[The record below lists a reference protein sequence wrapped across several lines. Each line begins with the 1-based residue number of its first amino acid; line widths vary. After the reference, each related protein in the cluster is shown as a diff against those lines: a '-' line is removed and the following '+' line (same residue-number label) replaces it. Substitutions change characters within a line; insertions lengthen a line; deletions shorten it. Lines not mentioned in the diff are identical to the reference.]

1 MLNVSKKIISL
12 LKADSSLTTIVSASN
27 MFVGPTD
34 IVEEKMSELYM
45 PQINVQQIGET
56 SRTVPSG
63 VRDTIL
69 QLDVWSMNSQLEVEN
84 ISEIIIPLLNYEITD
99 ESTSHIYWLRMS
111 GNADQ
116 YETDRRIWHRAI
128 RFNVWCQ

>member
-12 LKADSSLTTIVSASN
+12 LKADASLTAIVKATN

-34 IVEEKMSELYM
+34 IVEEKLSELYM
-45 PQINVQQIGET
+45 PQINIQQVGET

-69 QLDVWSMNSQLEVEN
+69 QLDIWTMNSQLEIEN
-84 ISEIIIPLLNYEITD
+84 ISEIIIPLLNYEIAD

-111 GNADQ
+111 GSADQ
-116 YETDRRIWHRAI
+116 YESDRRIWHRSI